1 MSAPAVPRATYR
13 LQFHGDFRFAEA
25 HGIVDYLDKL
35 GVSHLYASPYLKA
48 RAGSAHGY
56 DIVDHNALNPEV
68 SDEAAFAALCDA
80 LAARS
85 MGQVL
90 DFVPNH
96 MGVGRDDNAWWL
108 DVLEWGR
115 ESPHAEAFDIDWR
128 PAKAE
133 LQGKVLL
140 PVLGDHYGRVLEAGE
155 LHLAFDGTEGSFSVW
170 YYEHRFPV
178 SPGHYPRILDA
189 AVRALAADGAGA
201 AEAVAEIEPIVEGLR
216 TLRRPARSTRRR
228 AERRREAGAL
238 KQRLAAAV
246 ARRGALARHLEAV
259 VAHLNGNPGQAG
271 SFAAL
276 HRLLEAQFYRLAF
289 WRVAAEEINYRRF
302 FQINDLAGVRVEV
315 PAVFDAIHRL
325 VLRLIAEG
333 RIHGLRIDHI
343 DGLFDPRQYLE
354 RLQARARTAAGLPD
368 DQPFYVVV
376 EKILAAHEHLR
387 DDWPVAGT
395 TGYDFL
401 NRVNGLFV
409 DAGGERQLSR
419 TYRRFTGADSGFED
433 IAYRARLQVM
443 DLELASELRVLANEF
458 NRLAEMSWLTRDHT
472 LVGLRQAL
480 REVVAG
486 FPVYRT
492 YVDGRGA
499 APEDRRDIDW
509 ALSQARRRSRR
520 ADKSVFDFIHGVL
533 STDLAS
539 GRRGPYRRNEVRR
552 LAMKFQQYT
561 GPVTAKGVEDTAFYR
576 FNRLLS
582 LNEVGGEPARFGTTV
597 AAFHHDMQ
605 ERSRRWPHAMLAST
619 THDTKRGE
627 DARARIDVLS
637 ELAGPWER
645 RVRRWR
651 TLNRRRKVEIDGI
664 PAPAAND
671 EYLLYQALLGAWPA
685 EFHGEGR
692 IAADALDAF
701 GGRIVAYTTKAVREA
716 KEQSSWI
723 DPDEAYEAALA
734 TFVERLLDGRRR
746 NPFLDDFR
754 AFHGRVAELGVVNGL
769 AQTVLKLTAPGV
781 PDLYQGSEL
790 WDFSLVDPDN
800 RRPVDFAHRRRL
812 LDALPESLG
821 DDALTALLNAW
832 PDGRIKLFVVSRL
845 LAARREHPALFR
857 DGGYEAVATVGE
869 KADHLVAFLRRDA
882 GAVLL
887 VAVPRLAARLTD
899 SGRPFPL
906 GSAAWGDTALALPE
920 GIEAA
925 SWVDLFTGARLTPTA
940 GEKGGGR
947 LAAAALLSACPVAVA
962 LGTGSAG

>member
-1 MSAPAVPRATYR
+1 MSVPAVPRATYR
-13 LQFHGDFRFAEA
+13 LQFHGAFGFAEA
-25 HGIVDYLDKL
+25 RGIVDYLDAL

-68 SDEAAFAALCDA
+68 GDEAAFAALCDV
-80 LAARS
+80 LAARG
-85 MGQVL
+85 MGQIL

-96 MGVGRDDNAWWL
+96 MGVGRADNAWWL

-133 LQGKVLL
+133 LHGKVLL

-155 LHLAFDGTEGSFSVW
+155 LRLSFDAAEGSFSVW

-178 SPGHYPRILDA
+178 APGHYPRILDA
-189 AVRALAADGAGA
+189 AAADPAA
-201 AEAVAEIEPIVEGLR
+201 PAEARAEIKAIADGFRGLR
-216 TLRRPARSTRRR
+216 GPARSARRR
-228 AERRREAGAL
+228 AERRREAGRL
-238 KQRLAAAV
+238 KERLAAA
-246 ARRGALARHLEAV
+246 AGHGALARHLETTAT
-259 VAHLNGNPGQAG
+259 HLNGTPGQPG
-271 SFAAL
+271 TFAAL
-276 HRLLEAQFYRLAF
+276 HRLLEAQCYRLAF

-302 FQINDLAGVRVEV
+302 FQINDLAGLRVEV

-325 VLRLIAEG
+325 VLRLVAEG
-333 RIHGLRIDHI
+333 RVHGLRIDHV
-343 DGLFDPRQYLE
+343 DGLFDPRRYLE
-354 RLQARARTAAGLPD
+354 RLQARARAAAGPPEER
-368 DQPFYVVV
+368 PFYVVV

-387 DDWPVAGT
+387 EDWPVAGT

-409 DAGGERQLSR
+409 DAASERPLSQA
-419 TYRRFTGADSGFED
+419 YRRFVGARPGFEET
-433 IAYRARLQVM
+433 AHQGRRQVM

-458 NRLAEMSWLTRDHT
+458 NRLTETSWLTRDHT

-480 REVVAG
+480 REVAAG

-520 ADKSVFDFIHGVL
+520 ADKSVFDFIHAAL
-533 STDLAS
+533 STDLAA

-576 FNRLLS
+576 FNRLVS
-582 LNEVGGEPARFGTTV
+582 LNEVGGEPARFGTSV
-597 AAFHHDMQ
+597 AAFHHDMH
-605 ERSRRWPHAMLAST
+605 ERARRWPHAMLAST

-627 DARARIDVLS
+627 DARARVDVLS
-637 ELAGPWER
+637 EMAVPWER
-645 RVRRWR
+645 RARRWR
-651 TLNRRRKVEIDGI
+651 TLNRRRKVEVDGL

-671 EYLLYQALLGAWPA
+671 EYLLYQTLVGAWPA
-685 EFHGEGR
+685 DFHGEGP
-692 IAADALDAF
+692 IDADALDAF
-701 GGRIVAYTTKAVREA
+701 RDRIVAYMTKAVREA
-716 KEQSSWI
+716 KERSSWI
-723 DPDEAYEAALA
+723 DPDEGYEAALA
-734 TFVERLLDGRRR
+734 AFVGRLLDGRRR

-754 AFHGRVAELGVVNGL
+754 AFHARVAELGAVNGL
-769 AQTVLKLTAPGV
+769 SQTVLKLTAPGV

-812 LDALPESLG
+812 LEALPRTPG
-821 DDALTALLNAW
+821 DDAVTALLRGW
-832 PDGRIKLFVVSRL
+832 PDGRIKLFVLSRL
-845 LAARREHPALFR
+845 LAARRDRPALFR
-857 DGGYEAVATVGE
+857 DGGYEAVATRGDR
-869 KADHLVAFLRRDA
+869 ADHLVAFVRRDA
-882 GAVLL
+882 GAALL
-887 VAVPRLAARLTD
+887 VAVPRLAAVLTD
-899 SGRPFPL
+899 AGRPFPL
-906 GSAAWGDTALALPE
+906 GTAAWGDTALVLPE
-920 GIEAA
+920 GIEAG
-925 SWVDLFTGARLTPTA
+925 SWINLFTGARLAPA
-940 GEKGGGR
+940 AADGGGR
-947 LAAAALLSACPVAVA
+947 LAAADLLSACPVAVA
-962 LGTGSAG
+962 LGAGAAG